1 MHNDLSNTKF
11 SYQQKEQNKCVCK
24 YNHIFRTDF
33 RKNSQMSDFV
43 WLFLVPTI
51 WDISGCLFLFC
62 LYFESASSFV
72 LGTRKLSNGALLLY
86 HSNSHCFISYN
97 IHTYK
102 VCLLKAAHHLIPL
115 NHSRLIS
122 IQKIWT
128 AIYDLLK
135 KAVFSILY

>member
-1 MHNDLSNTKF
+1 M
-11 SYQQKEQNKCVCK
+11 CK
-24 YNHIFRTDF
+24 YNLIFRTDF
-33 RKNSQMSDFV
+33 RKKLSDEWFC
-43 WLFLVPTI
+43 LVVPSSYSI

-86 HSNSHCFISYN
+86 HSNSHCFIWYN

-135 KAVFSILY
+135 KSCFQYSILDYIKMG